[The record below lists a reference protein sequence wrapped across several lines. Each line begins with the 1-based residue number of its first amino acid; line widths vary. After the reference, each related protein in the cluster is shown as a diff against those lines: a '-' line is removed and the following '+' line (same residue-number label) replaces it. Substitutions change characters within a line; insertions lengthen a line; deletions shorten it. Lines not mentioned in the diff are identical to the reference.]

1 MLPFPGVT
9 SEFGERKSWILRAGA
24 VVVAVGLI
32 AAVVSV
38 STLHGQRDSRN
49 RLSPHETTSSV
60 VDGAKITIT
69 YGRPSMRGR
78 KIFGSLVPYDRVWM
92 PGADEATIFQTS
104 APLQFGDFKLPAGS
118 YSLYT
123 IPSEKRWTLI
133 INKMT
138 GQFHTYYPEHDD
150 LAKLPMTIQQLTAPV
165 ERLTISAVPR
175 PQLAERSGGFPA
187 GGLLQL
193 EWETTRV
200 FTPFAV
206 GR

>member
-1 MLPFPGVT
+1 MLPFSRVDP
-9 SEFGERKSWILRAGA
+9 SFEQRRSWAARLGAG
-24 VVVAVGLI
+24 VVAIGLI
-32 AAVVSV
+32 GMLVVSP
-38 STLHGQRDSRN
+38 LRGQRSSRN
-49 RLSPHETTSSV
+49 PLSPHETATSV

-92 PGADEATIFQTS
+92 PGADAATIFQTS

-123 IPSEKRWTLI
+123 LPSEKRWTLI

-138 GQFHTYYPEHDD
+138 GQFHTYYPEQDD
-150 LAKLPMTIQQLTAPV
+150 LAKLPMTTERLTAPV
-165 ERLTISAVPR
+165 EQLTISAIPR

-187 GGLLQL
+187 GGFLQL

-200 FTPFAV
+200 FVPFTV
-206 GR
+206 LK